1 MNTDIRTIEKFD
13 EHNLSSKKAN
23 LRSLKTKNI
32 LYLDENLFLE
42 DQKELENQK
51 FTKIYSTLYI
61 FLKKGL
67 LLEVPK
73 T

>member
-1 MNTDIRTIEKFD
+1 MNTYIWMREKFD
-13 EHNLSSKKAN
+13 EHNLSSNKAN

-42 DQKELENQK
+42 DPKELENQK
-51 FTKIYSTLYI
+51 FTQIYSTLYI